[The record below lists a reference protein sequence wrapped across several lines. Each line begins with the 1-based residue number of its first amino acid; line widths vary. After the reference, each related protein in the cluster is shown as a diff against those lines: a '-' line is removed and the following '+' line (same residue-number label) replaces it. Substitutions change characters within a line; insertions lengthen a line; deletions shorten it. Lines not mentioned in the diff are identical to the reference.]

1 MKFALVMTGGIAKGS
16 FQAGAVKAFAEHNL
30 KPSVVVGTSA
40 GALNGSVV
48 TKLLAEDN
56 FTPTEIENTLIK
68 EWMEESKLSVMWGKG
83 DASNKDSI
91 RNIFSDTNSNP
102 LFLLRRLSSLQI
114 DLWQR
119 VRSLLSMSYLSV
131 FNKDALVSTL
141 ERNISIPKEIK
152 QDIIFTVALTD
163 LFAHSEY
170 INGQPINNYGE
181 FITFNFKKGEKD
193 NLKERFEKLKK
204 ASCASASLPGM
215 FPPSELDIKGKGEKK
230 FYVDGGITKNAP
242 FGRAIKLDPDI
253 QYIFV
258 VSTSPLSKPI
268 TNKIDNFPSIVGQI
282 YEIVVTKDIANDY
295 RKVTQI
301 NDKIKLLHKILDRDK
316 KGNVLHNENNDNLCK
331 LAGFR
336 GVDDLL
342 SKRCVEI
349 IFIEPETALEGDPF
363 AGIYRKDRKYLMNS
377 YIKHGYEVANK
388 IILEVKDKLIE
399 TSDNSTV
406 SLSA

>member
-16 FQAGAVKAFAEHNL
+16 FQAGAVKAFAEYNL

-40 GALNGSVV
+40 GALNGGMV
-48 TKLLAEDN
+48 TKLVVEDN
-56 FTPTEIENTLIK
+56 FTPKAVEESLIK
-68 EWMEESKLSVMWGKG
+68 EWMEESKLSTMWGKG
-83 DASNKDSI
+83 DITKKDSI
-91 RNIFSDTNSNP
+91 RNIFADINNNP

-119 VRSLLSMSYLSV
+119 IRNLVSMSYLSV
-131 FNKDALVSTL
+131 FNRDALIASL
-141 ERNISIPKEIK
+141 ERNLIPPKEIK
-152 QDIIFTVALTD
+152 ENIIFTVALTD
-163 LFAHSEY
+163 LLAHSEY
-170 INGQPINNYGE
+170 INGKAINNYGE
-181 FITFNFKKGEKD
+181 FITFDFKKGEKD
-193 NLKERFEKLKK
+193 NIKERFEQLKN

-215 FPPSELDIKGKGEKK
+215 FPPSELDIKGNGEKK

-242 FGRAIKLDPDI
+242 FGRAIKLDPEI

-258 VSTSPLSKPI
+258 ISTSPLSKPI
-268 TNKIDNFPSIVGQI
+268 MTKIDSFPSIVGQI
-282 YEIVVTKDIANDY
+282 YEIIVTKDIANDY

-301 NDKIKLLHKILDRDK
+301 NDKIRLLYKILERNK
-316 KGNVLHNENNDNLCK
+316 KGIVLHNQKNDDLCK

-363 AGIYRKDRKYLMNS
+363 AGIYRKDRKYLMDS
-377 YIKHGYEVANK
+377 YIKHGYETAKK
-388 IILEVKDKLIE
+388 IIEEVKDKLLE
-399 TSDNSTV
+399 PDNNELD
-406 SLSA
+406 LSA